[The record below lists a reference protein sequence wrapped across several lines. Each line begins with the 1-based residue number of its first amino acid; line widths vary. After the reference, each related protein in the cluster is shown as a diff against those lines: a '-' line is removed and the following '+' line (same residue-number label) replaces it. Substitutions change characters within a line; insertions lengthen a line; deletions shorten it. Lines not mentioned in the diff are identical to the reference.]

1 MSNVPA
7 TTTAK
12 PPAPTAQSSLVIR
25 FAERY
30 GVEPGKMMATL
41 KSTCFRLTN
50 KDKSVKVIT
59 DEQMMALLIVA
70 EQYKLNP
77 FTREIFAFPQDEGIV
92 PIVSVDGWCRIINE
106 HPMMDGIEFE
116 YGPEIPAVI
125 EDGKIMGVPV
135 NEYITCVISRKDR
148 SKPIK
153 VSEYIMEC
161 RKSSTPWATH
171 PRRMLRHKA
180 LIQGARIAFGF
191 AGIFDEDEGAAI
203 ISDGAMVSE
212 AKPAAPKIQT
222 GRIKSTQAVITNT
235 QPPATVTPPPADP
248 VTDFIDNVDEGQT
261 TPVVEAEVIHKPGED
276 AELPPWV
283 VTVMNEIDNSPKTST
298 TESIGNRIY
307 TEYRSPETPEPDK
320 QQWYPQLFMAWAE
333 RIGTQCADADKP
345 RILKRLE
352 SWRSNLGSIAA
363 NVFASFTKGTES

>member
-1 MSNVPA
+1 MSVPA
-7 TTTAK
+7 TVSQPVAK
-12 PPAPTAQSSLVIR
+12 QQQQGSLVQR

-30 GVEPGKMMATL
+30 GVDAGKLLNTL
-41 KSTCFRLTN
+41 KATCFN
-50 KDKSVKVIT
+50 QKKKDGTIINIS
-59 DEQMMALLIVA
+59 DEQMMSLLVVA
-70 EQYKLNP
+70 DQYKLNP
-77 FTREIFAFPQDEGIV
+77 FTREIYAFPANNGIV

-106 HPMMDGIEFE
+106 HPQMDGIEFE
-116 YGPEIPAVI
+116 PGPIVEPVI
-125 EDGKIMGVPV
+125 ENGKLTGVPV
-135 NEYITCVISRKDR
+135 NEYITCVIYRKDR
-148 SKPIK
+148 NRPIK
-153 VSEYIMEC
+153 VSEYVMEC
-161 RKSSTPWATH
+161 RRPTDQWNTC

-180 LIQGARIAFGF
+180 LIQCARVAFGF
-191 AGIFDEDEGAAI
+191 AGIYDEEEGATIA
-203 ISDGAMVSE
+203 DGSYTEV
-212 AKPAAPKIQT
+212 KPAAPKIQT
-222 GRIKSTQAVITNT
+222 GRVKSTQAVITNT
-235 QPPATVTPPPADP
+235 VPPVAATVTPPADP
-248 VTDFIDNVDEGQT
+248 VTDFIDNVDEGQP

-320 QQWYPQLFMAWAE
+320 QQWYPLLFMAWAE